1 MFYIKKVFV
10 AIKNWFILAWETV
23 KKPSF
28 WIIPVKKPKEET
40 IVVEEPE
47 VDEVAEVAE
56 VTEIETAREKSKTW
70 SAEQD

>member
-1 MFYIKKVFV
+1 VFYIKKVFV

-47 VDEVAEVAE
+47 VDEVAEV
-56 VTEIETAREKSKTW
+56 TEIETAREKSKTW

>member
-47 VDEVAEVAE
+47 VDEVAEV
-56 VTEIETAREKSKTW
+56 TEIETAREKSKTW